1 MYGLLVLILAF
12 AIGINAVLGAL
23 EQALHRRWYRA

>member
-1 MYGLLVLILAF
+1 MYGLLLLILAF
-12 AIGINAVLGAL
+12 VVALNAALGSF

>member
-1 MYGLLVLILAF
+1 MYGLLVLILGF
-12 AIGINAVLGAL
+12 VIVVNAALGAF